1 MARYPVEFYPG
12 WLRLVLTWIVP
23 VGLMTTLPAEALSG
37 SLSPGTLAAGLILA
51 LALLAAASLL
61 FRHGLRRYA
70 SASS

>member
-1 MARYPVEFYPG
+1 
-12 WLRLVLTWIVP
+12 
-23 VGLMTTLPAEALSG
+23 MTTLPAEALSG